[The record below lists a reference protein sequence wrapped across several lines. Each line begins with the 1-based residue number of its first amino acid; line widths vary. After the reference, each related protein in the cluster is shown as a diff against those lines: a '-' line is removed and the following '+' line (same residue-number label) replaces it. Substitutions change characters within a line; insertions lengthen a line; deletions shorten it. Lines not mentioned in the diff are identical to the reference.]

1 MYEAVLAI
9 RPASIRLA
17 ACAFVRNGTLSL
29 LDPTGPTCGRGEGR
43 NAGRSDRL
51 GPAGVRT
58 GRGALVRFSAVLLV
72 TVVIASSGCDRTEVS
87 PGDGN
92 GPETSDLQRA
102 LRVLG
107 TNRGAV
113 ALVRTEAGIERG
125 AFGEAG
131 PGRPAA
137 PHDRF
142 HIQSTTKTFVATV
155 VLQLVGERRL
165 SLQDTVGD
173 LLPGA
178 LRAVRPISVR
188 QLLNHSSG
196 LLGDSIGPG
205 QPVFPPGTR
214 FYYSNANYILLGQI
228 VEEVTGHPLERVVL
242 HRIFRPL
249 DLDDTSY
256 GTAPIGSPDE
266 GPWLGY
272 PVVLGPVRGNAGIVS
287 TVDDVAT
294 FFAALLGGQL
304 LRPDLLAD
312 MTHTIE
318 GEEGFRVGLG
328 IFRNE
333 LSCGV
338 AWGHGGDGDG
348 YSTMTL
354 AARDGSKVV
363 VVAQNSSG
371 WEAAYSVAEDIYCS

>member
-1 MYEAVLAI
+1 M
-9 RPASIRLA
+9 
-17 ACAFVRNGTLSL
+17 T
-29 LDPTGPTCGRGEGR
+29 
-43 NAGRSDRL
+43 
-51 GPAGVRT
+51 T

-72 TVVIASSGCDRTEVS
+72 TAVIAASACDRTEVS
-87 PGDGN
+87 PSDRDR
-92 GPETSDLQRA
+92 PETSNLERA

-107 TNRGAV
+107 TNKAAV
-113 ALVRTEAGIERG
+113 ALVRTDGGIERG
-125 AFGEAG
+125 AFGEAE
-131 PGRPAA
+131 PGRPAD

-173 LLPGA
+173 LLPGVI
-178 LRAVRPISVR
+178 RPVRPITVR

-196 LLGDSIGPG
+196 LVGDSIGP
-205 QPVFPPGTR
+205 PAPGTR
-214 FYYSNANYILLGQI
+214 FYYSNANYVLLGQI
-228 VEEVTGHPLERVVL
+228 VEEVTGRPLERVVL
-242 HRIFRPL
+242 DRIFRPL
-249 DLDDTSY
+249 DLEDTSY
-256 GTAPIGSPDE
+256 GTAAVGSPDE

-272 PVVLGPVRGNAGIVS
+272 PVVRYPASGPIRGNAGIIS

-294 FFAALLGGQL
+294 FFAALLGGRL

-318 GEEGFRVGLG
+318 SGEGYRYGLG
-328 IFRNE
+328 IASVE
-333 LSCGV
+333 LSCGL
-338 AWGHGGDGDG
+338 AWGHAGDGDF
-348 YSTMTL
+348 YSTASL

-371 WEAAYSVAEDIYCS
+371 FDPAHSVAEDIYCS

>member
-1 MYEAVLAI
+1 M
-9 RPASIRLA
+9 
-17 ACAFVRNGTLSL
+17 T
-29 LDPTGPTCGRGEGR
+29 TG
-43 NAGRSDRL
+43 S
-51 GPAGVRT
+51 
-58 GRGALVRFSAVLLV
+58 GALVRFSAVLLV
-72 TVVIASSGCDRTEVS
+72 TAAIGGSACDRTAVNPSER
-87 PGDGN
+87 DR
-92 GPETSDLQRA
+92 PETSDLERA
-102 LRVLG
+102 LRALG
-107 TNRGAV
+107 TNKGAV
-113 ALVRTEAGIERG
+113 ALVRTDWGIERG
-125 AFGEAG
+125 AFGEAE
-131 PGRPAA
+131 PGRPAD

-173 LLPGA
+173 LLPGV
-178 LRAVRPISVR
+178 LKAVRPITVR

-214 FYYSNANYILLGQI
+214 FYYSNANYVLLGQI
-228 VEEVTGHPLERVVL
+228 VEEVTGRPLERVVL
-242 HRIFRPL
+242 DGIFRPL
-249 DLDDTSY
+249 DLEDTRY
-256 GTAPIGSPDE
+256 GTAAIGSPDE
-266 GPWLGY
+266 DPWLGY
-272 PVVLGPVRGNAGIVS
+272 PVVLRPVRGNAGIVS

-304 LRPDLLAD
+304 LRPDLMAD
-312 MTHTIE
+312 MTHTIDQE
-318 GEEGFRVGLG
+318 DAATGGEEGDRVGLG
-328 IFRNE
+328 IFRDE

-371 WEAAYSVAEDIYCS
+371 FDSAHSVAEDIYCS

>member
-1 MYEAVLAI
+1 MTT
-9 RPASIRLA
+9 
-17 ACAFVRNGTLSL
+17 GT
-29 LDPTGPTCGRGEGR
+29 
-43 NAGRSDRL
+43 
-51 GPAGVRT
+51 
-58 GRGALVRFSAVLLV
+58 GALVRFSAVLLV
-72 TVVIASSGCDRTEVS
+72 TAVIAASACDRTEVS
-87 PGDGN
+87 RSDRDR
-92 GPETSDLQRA
+92 PETSNLERA

-107 TNRGAV
+107 TNKAAV
-113 ALVRTEAGIERG
+113 ALVRTDGGIERG
-125 AFGEAG
+125 AFGEAE
-131 PGRPAA
+131 PGRPAD

-173 LLPGA
+173 LLP
-178 LRAVRPISVR
+178 RVIRPVRPITVR

-196 LLGDSIGPG
+196 LVGDSIGP
-205 QPVFPPGTR
+205 PAPGTR
-214 FYYSNANYILLGQI
+214 FYYSNANYVLLGQI
-228 VEEVTGHPLERVVL
+228 VEEVTGRPLERVVL
-242 HRIFRPL
+242 DRIIRPL
-249 DLDDTSY
+249 DLEDTSY
-256 GTAPIGSPDE
+256 GTAAVGSPDE

-272 PVVLGPVRGNAGIVS
+272 PVVRYPASGPIRGNAGIVS

-294 FFAALLGGQL
+294 FFGALLGGKL
-304 LRPDLLAD
+304 LRPDLMVD

-318 GEEGFRVGLG
+318 GEEGYRVGLG
-328 IFRNE
+328 IFREE

-338 AWGHGGDGDG
+338 AWGHGGDGDF

-371 WEAAYSVAEDIYCS
+371 FDSAHSVAEDIYCS

>member
-1 MYEAVLAI
+1 M
-9 RPASIRLA
+9 
-17 ACAFVRNGTLSL
+17 T
-29 LDPTGPTCGRGEGR
+29 
-43 NAGRSDRL
+43 
-51 GPAGVRT
+51 T
-58 GRGALVRFSAVLLV
+58 GRVALVRFSAVLLV
-72 TVVIASSGCDRTEVS
+72 TAVIAASACDRTEVS
-87 PGDGN
+87 SGDRDR
-92 GPETSDLQRA
+92 PETSDLERA
-102 LRVLG
+102 LRALG
-107 TNRGAV
+107 TKTGSV
-113 ALVRTEAGIERG
+113 ALVRTDAGIERD
-125 AFGEAG
+125 AFGEAE
-131 PGRPAA
+131 PGRPAD

-165 SLQDTVGD
+165 SLRDTVGD
-173 LLPGA
+173 LLPGV
-178 LRAVRPISVR
+178 LRTVRPITLR

-205 QPVFPPGTR
+205 QPTFPPGER
-214 FYYSNANYILLGQI
+214 HSYSNANYVLLGQI
-228 VEEVTGHPLERVVL
+228 VEEVTGRPLERVVL
-242 HRIFRPL
+242 DRIFRPL

-256 GTAPIGSPDE
+256 GTAALGSPDE
-266 GPWLGY
+266 VPWLGY
-272 PVVLGPVRGNAGIVS
+272 PVVPGPVRGNAGIVS

-294 FFAALLGGQL
+294 FFAALLGGKL

-333 LSCGV
+333 LSCGL
-338 AWGHGGDGDG
+338 AWGHGGDGAG

-363 VVAQNSSG
+363 VVAQNQSG
-371 WEAAYSVAEDIYCS
+371 FDPAYSVAEDIYCS

>member
-1 MYEAVLAI
+1 MTT
-9 RPASIRLA
+9 
-17 ACAFVRNGTLSL
+17 GTG
-29 LDPTGPTCGRGEGR
+29 T
-43 NAGRSDRL
+43 
-51 GPAGVRT
+51 
-58 GRGALVRFSAVLLV
+58 LVRFSAVLLV
-72 TVVIASSGCDRTEVS
+72 TAVIAASGCDRTEVS
-87 PGDGN
+87 PGDRDR
-92 GPETSDLQRA
+92 PETSELERA
-102 LRVLG
+102 LGALG
-107 TNRGAV
+107 PGKGAV
-113 ALVRTEAGIERG
+113 ALVRTDAGIERD
-125 AFGEAG
+125 AFGEAE
-131 PGRPAA
+131 PGRPAD

-142 HIQSTTKTFVATV
+142 HIQSTTKTFVSTV

-165 SLQDTVGD
+165 SLQDTMGD
-173 LLPGA
+173 LLPGV
-178 LRAVRPISVR
+178 LRAVRPITVR

-214 FYYSNANYILLGQI
+214 FFYSNANYVLLGQI
-228 VEEVTGHPLERVVL
+228 VEEVTGRPLERVVL
-242 HRIFRPL
+242 DRIFRPL

-256 GTAPIGSPDE
+256 GTAAIGSPDE
-266 GPWLGY
+266 VPWLGY
-272 PVVLGPVRGNAGIVS
+272 PVVTFPVRGNAGIVS

-294 FFAALLGGQL
+294 FFAALLGGKL
-304 LRPDLLAD
+304 LRPDLMAD

-318 GEEGFRVGLG
+318 GEEGYRVGLG
-328 IFRNE
+328 IFRDE

-371 WEAAYSVAEDIYCS
+371 FDPAHSVAEDIYCS

>member
-1 MYEAVLAI
+1 M
-9 RPASIRLA
+9 
-17 ACAFVRNGTLSL
+17 T
-29 LDPTGPTCGRGEGR
+29 
-43 NAGRSDRL
+43 
-51 GPAGVRT
+51 T

-72 TVVIASSGCDRTEVS
+72 AAVIGGSACDRTEVS
-87 PGDGN
+87 PGDRDR
-92 GPETSDLQRA
+92 PETSDLERA

-107 TNRGAV
+107 TNKGSV
-113 ALVRTEAGIERG
+113 ALVRTDAGIERD
-125 AFGEAG
+125 AFGEAE
-131 PGRPAA
+131 PGRPAD

-173 LLPGA
+173 LLPGVI
-178 LRAVRPISVR
+178 RAVRPITVR

-196 LLGDSIGPG
+196 LVGDSIGPG
-205 QPVFPPGTR
+205 QPVFPPGTS
-214 FYYSNANYILLGQI
+214 FYYSNANYVLLGRI
-228 VEEVTGHPLERVVL
+228 VEEVTGRPLERVVL
-242 HRIFRPL
+242 DRIFRPL
-249 DLDDTSY
+249 DLEDTSY
-256 GTAPIGSPDE
+256 GAAAIGSPDE

-272 PVVLGPVRGNAGIVS
+272 PVVRYPASGPIRGNAGIVS

-318 GEEGFRVGLG
+318 GEEKGVRAGLG
-328 IFRNE
+328 IFRVE
-333 LSCGV
+333 LSCGL
-338 AWGHGGDGDG
+338 AWGHAGDGDW
-348 YSTMTL
+348 YSTASL
-354 AARDGSKVV
+354 AGRDGSKVV

-371 WEAAYSVAEDIYCS
+371 WEAAESVAEDIYCS

>member
-1 MYEAVLAI
+1 M
-9 RPASIRLA
+9 
-17 ACAFVRNGTLSL
+17 T
-29 LDPTGPTCGRGEGR
+29 
-43 NAGRSDRL
+43 
-51 GPAGVRT
+51 T
-58 GRGALVRFSAVLLV
+58 GRAVVVRYSAVLLV
-72 TVVIASSGCDRTEVS
+72 TAVIAASACDRTEVS
-87 PGDGN
+87 LGDRVRA
-92 GPETSDLQRA
+92 ETSDLERA

-107 TNRGAV
+107 TENAAV
-113 ALVRTEAGIERG
+113 ALVRTDAGIERG
-125 AFGEAG
+125 AFGEAE
-131 PGRPAA
+131 PARPAD

-165 SLQDTVGD
+165 SLRDTVGD
-173 LLPGA
+173 LLPGL
-178 LRAVRPISVR
+178 LRAVRPITVR

-196 LLGDSIGPG
+196 LGGDYIGPG

-214 FYYSNANYILLGQI
+214 FHYSNANYVLLGQI
-228 VEEVTGHPLERVVL
+228 VEEVTGRPLERVVL
-242 HRIFRPL
+242 DRIFRPL
-249 DLDDTSY
+249 DLEDTSY
-256 GTAPIGSPDE
+256 GTAAIGSPDE

-272 PVVLGPVRGNAGIVS
+272 PVVRYPASGPIRGNAGIVS

-294 FFAALLGGQL
+294 FFAALLGGKL
-304 LRPDLLAD
+304 LRPDLMAD

-318 GEEGFRVGLG
+318 GEEGYRVGLG
-328 IFRNE
+328 IFRDE

-338 AWGHGGDGDG
+338 AWGHGGDGDF

-371 WEAAYSVAEDIYCS
+371 FDSAHSVAENIYCS